1 MSEASERDF
10 PCCNTPTPATGHPAP
25 ITGDDYAR
33 TVWRDRGARIAAL
46 EAENAE
52 LRFDLDAERQQYVE
66 LRAEL
71 ADATTAAQNLRDE
84 LQAAQER
91 LRRVEA
97 LADLWANREGI
108 EGPTLTRGLASDLR
122 AALEAQP

>member
-1 MSEASERDF
+1 MSDLSERDF
-10 PCCNTPTPATGHPAP
+10 PCCNTPTPPTGHPAP

-33 TVWRDRGARIAAL
+33 AVWRDRGARIAAL

-91 LRRVEA
+91 LRRVES
-97 LADLWANREGI
+97 LADEWERDYEPCGD
-108 EGPTLTRGLASDLR
+108 TLR
-122 AALEAQP
+122 AALEAQL